1 MAVIDYPPPPDFWRD
16 FSTVGITGTN
26 GKTTTTL
33 YVASA
38 LSVLGR
44 PVANVTTLAHA
55 LDTEVLDVDVDYDGF
70 IETLRR
76 CHERGGRYAAIEC
89 TSEALA
95 SGFMR
100 AWPCQI
106 AVFTNLSHDHLAQHG
121 SAEHYLASKAQ
132 LFVQLPPGGFAILNR
147 EDPNSAL
154 LAEVVPEHA
163 TQLWYGTSAERELDL
178 ELLEAIPS
186 WNGTTL
192 RVRSKTR
199 ERDRERDRELEL
211 ELQVRAIGG
220 VFAKNACAALL
231 ASIAAGAD
239 PERAASAI
247 AETANASG
255 RFEVVSKRPY
265 TVVDY
270 AHTPDALERILETA
284 RALAPRSITL
294 VFGAGG
300 NADPDKR
307 FPMGQIATQADRI
320 IVTSDNPRREDP
332 RKIADDLCAGI
343 GDHAD
348 VTLELDRARAIEL
361 ALERASMEDLVIVA
375 GKGHETSQIVGDRAI
390 PFSDRQVIL
399 DALSRRS

>member
-33 YVASA
+33 YVAAA

-55 LDTEVLDVDVDYDGF
+55 LDTESIDVDVDYDGF

-76 CHERGGRYAAIEC
+76 CHERGGRHAAIEC

-95 SGFMR
+95 SGFMQ

-106 AVFTNLSHDHLAQHG
+106 GVFTNLSHDHLAQHG
-121 SAEHYLASKAQ
+121 SAEHYFASKAQ

-147 EDPNSAL
+147 EDPNSEL
-154 LAEVVPEHA
+154 LSEVIPEHA
-163 TQLWYGTSAERELDL
+163 TQLWYGTSAQQGLDL

-186 WNGTTL
+186 WSGTKL
-192 RVRSKTR
+192 RVRLR
-199 ERDRERDRELEL
+199 NQELEFP
-211 ELQVRAIGG
+211 VRAIGA
-220 VFAKNACAALL
+220 VFGKNACAALL
-231 ASIAAGAD
+231 ASVAAGAD
-239 PERAASAI
+239 PERAATAI
-247 AETANASG
+247 AMTANASG
-255 RFEVVSKRPY
+255 RFEVVSERPY

-270 AHTPDALERILETA
+270 AHTPDALERILETS

-307 FPMGQIATQADRI
+307 LPMGQIATKADRI

-332 RKIADDLCAGI
+332 QKIADDLCAGI
-343 GDHAD
+343 GEHPD

-361 ALERASMEDLVIVA
+361 ALERATLDDLVIVA
-375 GKGHETSQIVGDRAI
+375 GKGHETSQIVGDEAF

-399 DALSRRS
+399 DALAKRS

>member
-16 FSTVGITGTN
+16 FSTVGVTGTN

-33 YVASA
+33 YVAAA

-44 PVANVTTLAHA
+44 PVANVTTLGHA
-55 LDTEVLDVDVDYDGF
+55 LDTEPLDVEIDYDGF
-70 IETLRR
+70 IEMLRR
-76 CHERGGRYAAIEC
+76 CHERGGRHAAIEC

-106 AVFTNLSHDHLAQHG
+106 SVFTNLSHDHLAQHG

-154 LAEVVPEHA
+154 LAEVVPKHA
-163 TQLWYGTSAERELDL
+163 TILWYGTSAEKDLDL
-178 ELLEAIPS
+178 ELCEATPS
-186 WNGTTL
+186 WQGTQL
-192 RVRSKTR
+192 RARL
-199 ERDRERDRELEL
+199 RDRELAF
-211 ELQVRAIGG
+211 QVRAIGA
-220 VFAKNACAALL
+220 VFGKNACAALL
-231 ASIAAGAD
+231 ASVAAGAD

-247 AETANASG
+247 AETANARG
-255 RFEVVSKRPY
+255 RFEVVSERPY
-265 TVVDY
+265 AVVDY
-270 AHTPDALERILETA
+270 AHTPDALERILETG
-284 RALAPRSITL
+284 RTLGPRKITL

-307 FPMGQIATQADRI
+307 RPMGQIATVADRI

-332 RKIADDLCAGI
+332 RTIADDLLQGI
-343 GDHAD
+343 GNHAD
-348 VTLELDRARAIEL
+348 VTVELDRARAIEL
-361 ALERASMEDLVIVA
+361 ALQSATSEDLVIVA
-375 GKGHETSQIVGDRAI
+375 GKGHETSQIVGDQAF
-390 PFSDRQVIL
+390 PFSDRQVIVDTL
-399 DALSRRS
+399 ARLS

>member
-33 YVASA
+33 YVAAA

-44 PVANVTTLAHA
+44 PVANVTTLGHA
-55 LDTEVLDVDVDYDGF
+55 LDTEPLDVEIDYDGF
-70 IETLRR
+70 IEMLRL
-76 CHERGGRYAAIEC
+76 CHERGGRHAAIEC

-106 AVFTNLSHDHLAQHG
+106 SVFTNLSHDHLAAHG
-121 SAEHYLASKAQ
+121 TAEHYLASKAQ

-154 LAEVVPEHA
+154 LAEVVPKHA
-163 TQLWYGTSAERELDL
+163 TILWYGTSAEKDLDL
-178 ELLEAIPS
+178 ELSEATPS
-186 WNGTTL
+186 WQGTQL
-192 RVRSKTR
+192 RARL
-199 ERDRERDRELEL
+199 RDRELAFS
-211 ELQVRAIGG
+211 VRAIGA
-220 VFAKNACAALL
+220 VFGKNACAALL

-247 AETANASG
+247 AQTANARG
-255 RFEVVSKRPY
+255 RFEVVSERPY
-265 TVVDY
+265 AVVDY
-270 AHTPDALERILETA
+270 AHTPDALERILETGRTLGA
-284 RALAPRSITL
+284 RKITL

-307 FPMGQIATQADRI
+307 LPMGQVATAADRI

-332 RKIADDLCAGI
+332 RKIADDLLEGI
-343 GDHAD
+343 GNHAD
-348 VTLELDRARAIEL
+348 VTVELDRSRAIEL
-361 ALERASMEDLVIVA
+361 ALQKATRDDLVIVA
-375 GKGHETSQIVGDRAI
+375 GKGHETSQIVGDEAF
-390 PFSDRQVIL
+390 PFSDRQVIVDTL
-399 DALSRRS
+399 ARLS